1 MEEEDRKE
9 EEEMGI
15 FYVVSIILIMFESAM
30 ESIDESENK
39 VIILSSYP
47 VLSNTTLF
55 SAILV
60 LSKQE
65 SPSLCFVL

>member
-1 MEEEDRKE
+1 
-9 EEEMGI
+9 MGI

-55 SAILV
+55 NVILV

-65 SPSLCFVL
+65 SPSLCSVL

>member
-1 MEEEDRKE
+1 
-9 EEEMGI
+9 MGI
-15 FYVVSIILIMFESAM
+15 FYVVSIIFIMFESAM

-47 VLSNTTLF
+47 LLSNTTLF
-55 SAILV
+55 NAILV

-65 SPSLCFVL
+65 SPSLCSVL

>member
-1 MEEEDRKE
+1 
-9 EEEMGI
+9 MGI

-55 SAILV
+55 NAILV

-65 SPSLCFVL
+65 SPSLCSVL

>member
-1 MEEEDRKE
+1 
-9 EEEMGI
+9 MGI

-55 SAILV
+55 NAILM

-65 SPSLCFVL
+65 SPSLCSVL

>member
-1 MEEEDRKE
+1 
-9 EEEMGI
+9 MGM

-55 SAILV
+55 NAILV

-65 SPSLCFVL
+65 SPSLCSVL

>member
-1 MEEEDRKE
+1 
-9 EEEMGI
+9 MGI

-55 SAILV
+55 NAILV

>member
-1 MEEEDRKE
+1 
-9 EEEMGI
+9 MGI

-55 SAILV
+55 NAILV
-60 LSKQE
+60 LSK
-65 SPSLCFVL
+65 

>member
-1 MEEEDRKE
+1 
-9 EEEMGI
+9 MGI

-47 VLSNTTLF
+47 LLSNTTLF
-55 SAILV
+55 NAILV

-65 SPSLCFVL
+65 SPSLCSVL